1 MEIMK
6 WQFSRGHVSTKWP
19 NVLPGALSALY
30 KRQLLIV
37 CSGERT
43 GAQRLMG
50 NHGGSPVSVLVPTV
64 NKNANPD
71 PLPKKEEEK
80 KEEEEDDPGEDGPKP
95 MPPYSSMFI
104 LSTTNP

>member
-1 MEIMK
+1 MLC
-6 WQFSRGHVSTKWP
+6 VSCL
-19 NVLPGALSALY
+19 LPLWELGRSE
-30 KRQLLIV
+30 V
-37 CSGERT
+37 
-43 GAQRLMG
+43 G
-50 NHGGSPVSVLVPTV
+50 NHGGSPVLLLVPTV

>member
-1 MEIMK
+1 MDRSPEAYGK
-6 WQFSRGHVSTKWP
+6 LWREPCV
-19 NVLPGALSALY
+19 
-30 KRQLLIV
+30 
-37 CSGERT
+37 
-43 GAQRLMG
+43 
-50 NHGGSPVSVLVPTV
+50 GSFPTV

-104 LSTTNP
+104 LSMTNP